1 VCSFSVLNERAEG
14 QWKDLE
20 QQDWIKELVRPCETL
35 RFIRKHGNKFV
46 VGSFI
51 LYLFVCVHSRVYT
64 NNNNNSNIYK

>member
-20 QQDWIKELVRPCETL
+20 QRDWMKELARPCENL
-35 RFIRKHGNKFV
+35 IFIRKHGNKLV

-51 LYLFVCVHSRVYT
+51 LYLYAYIQECIPIITIIVT
-64 NNNNNSNIYK
+64 INE